1 VQLVTVVIM
10 SLFKGSLPAG
20 FLFPYRHPKAKGLV
34 ESALYGLGGLLR
46 GVGVALDELGSMAQG
61 PQGGVKEHVQPNLA
75 FAPVHRKPDVPVG
88 AGQVVPAP
96 AAAARTLKVKE
107 VVIPN
112 KHSSAFVAANA
123 NVLGN
128 VKIGANSSIWY
139 GAILRGDVNGI
150 FVGSNTNIQDNAV
163 VHVSKYSLDGDARA
177 TVIGDNVT
185 IGHGA
190 TVHACTIEDN
200 CLVGMGATILDGAT
214 LKKGSIVAAGAVVP
228 PKTVI
233 PSGQVWA
240 GSPAKFLRNLEPEE
254 EAFIAKSAANY
265 SELSAIHKFE
275 QSKTFEEQFV
285 EMAIMK
291 DRAALADPSNSV
303 HQMWEYDSQTALVA
317 RAKR

>member
-1 VQLVTVVIM
+1 M

-20 FLFPYRHPKAKGLV
+20 FLYPYRHPKAKGLV
-34 ESALYGLGGLLR
+34 ESTLYGLGGLFR
-46 GVGVALDELGSMAQG
+46 ACGAAIDELGAMIQG
-61 PQGGVKEHVQPNLA
+61 PQGAVEETVQPNLA

-88 AGQVVPAP
+88 AGQVVPVP
-96 AAAARTLKVKE
+96 AAAQRKLGLKE
-107 VVIPN
+107 MVIPN
-112 KHSSAFVAANA
+112 KHSTAYVAANA

-139 GAILRGDVNGI
+139 GAVLRGDVNGI
-150 FVGSNTNIQDNAV
+150 EIGSNTNIQDNAV
-163 VHVSKYSLDGDARA
+163 VHVSKYSFDGSARP
-177 TVIGDNVT
+177 TVIGNNVT

-200 CLVGMGATILDGAT
+200 CLVGMGATVLDGAT
-214 LKKGSIVAAGAVVP
+214 VKSGSIVAAGSVVP
-228 PKTVI
+228 PKTTI

-240 GSPAKFLRNLEPEE
+240 GSPAKFLRELEPEE
-254 EAFIAKSAANY
+254 AAFVAKSAANY
-265 SELSAIHKFE
+265 SELSGVHKFE
-275 QSKTFEEQFV
+275 QSKTFEEQHV

-291 DRAALADPSNSV
+291 DRAALSDPANSV